1 MRTVNHFDPCAG
13 GAKQAYAPLMSPWA
27 VWLVVAGVLAIAE
40 VLSLTFVLGMLAG
53 GAAAAA
59 VIAALSGPVVLQGLG
74 FVVVSGALLGTVLPM
89 ARRHRHMGPVLRTGT
104 AALVGSRGVAITQVD
119 RHAGLVRLGGE
130 NWTARPYDENVII
143 EAGAD
148 VDVYAID
155 GATAVIHPADP
166 S

>member
-1 MRTVNHFDPCAG
+1 
-13 GAKQAYAPLMSPWA
+13 MSAWA
-27 VWLVVAGVLAIAE
+27 VWLVVAGALAIAE

-53 GAAAAA
+53 GAVAAA
-59 VIAALSGPVVLQGLG
+59 VIAALSGPAVLQGLG
-74 FVVVSGALLGTVLPM
+74 FVVVSGGLLGTVLPM
-89 ARRHRHMGPVLRTGT
+89 ARRHRHLPPLLRTGT

-119 RHAGLVRLGGE
+119 RHSGLVRLGGE
-130 NWTARPYDENVII
+130 NWTARPYDEGVVI

-155 GATAVIHPADP
+155 GATAVVHPADP

>member
-1 MRTVNHFDPCAG
+1 
-13 GAKQAYAPLMSPWA
+13 
-27 VWLVVAGVLAIAE
+27 
-40 VLSLTFVLGMLAG
+40 
-53 GAAAAA
+53 
-59 VIAALSGPVVLQGLG
+59 
-74 FVVVSGALLGTVLPM
+74 
-89 ARRHRHMGPVLRTGT
+89 MGPVLRTGT